1 MTATAPPP
9 PPPPG
14 PGPGGGQLPPL
25 VRLGEATLV
34 SVAQVDLQGNIWTG
48 VMILAGI
55 FAKGWTTGVFAL
67 LGTVSA
73 IVCARL
79 LGADQESITEGLQ
92 GFSGCLTGIALVL
105 TLGNHPWTWVLTV
118 FAGAACCLVTAA
130 LATLLG
136 GWGITG
142 LTAPFCLVSG
152 AVLLAAPAFTRLTH
166 QGPAAALPTAAQGPT
181 GLSWHDLWHGF
192 FTNIAEVFLLDTWYS
207 GVLMLAGLFL
217 AGLRVGLFTVAASLV
232 AILTAWA
239 LGAPASLVSGG
250 IYGYN
255 AVLVGIA
262 LGVTFLRPG
271 PAEALY
277 ALFGCVVS
285 CVLTAASNGWVA
297 PFGGHTFTWPFI
309 VTTWLLLLAVPAFKQ
324 IRRR

>member
-1 MTATAPPP
+1 MTVAA
-9 PPPPG
+9 PPPG
-14 PGPGGGQLPPL
+14 PAPARKPRPPL
-25 VRLGEATLV
+25 LGLVESTLV

-48 VMILAGI
+48 LLILAGI
-55 FAKGWTTGVFAL
+55 FAKGWAAGVFAL
-67 LGTVSA
+67 LGTVAA
-73 IVCARL
+73 ITCAQL
-79 LGADQESITEGLQ
+79 LGADRESITEGLQ

-118 FAGAACCLVTAA
+118 LAGAGCSVVTAA

-136 GWGITG
+136 GWRITG

-152 AVLLAAPAFTRLTH
+152 AVLLAAPGFTRLSY
-166 QGPAAALPTAAQGPT
+166 QGAAALPTAARGAT

-207 GVLMLAGLFL
+207 GALMLAGLFL
-217 AGLRVGLFTVAASLV
+217 AGLRVGLFTVAGSLTG
-232 AILTAWA
+232 ILVGWA
-239 LGAPASLVSGG
+239 LGAPATQVAGG

-255 AVLVGIA
+255 AVLVAIA
-262 LGVTFLRPG
+262 LGATFLSPG
-271 PAEALY
+271 RAETGY
-277 ALFGCVVS
+277 ALFGCVLS
-285 CVLTAASNGWVA
+285 CVLTAAFTGWVA

-309 VTTWLLLLAVPAFKQ
+309 VTTWLLLLALPAFGQ